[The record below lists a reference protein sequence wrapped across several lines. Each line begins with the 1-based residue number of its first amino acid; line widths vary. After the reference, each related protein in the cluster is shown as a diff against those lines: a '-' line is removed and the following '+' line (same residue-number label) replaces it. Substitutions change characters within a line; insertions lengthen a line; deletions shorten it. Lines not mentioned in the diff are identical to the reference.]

1 MGKVWLPL
9 SVTPPGQIQEAQAG
23 QLVTNVRIENPTGA
37 YWYIP
42 QALTFIQ
49 PYVTGRVIRLPTGTQ
64 KFSALFQAPI
74 DLQEPPN
81 SAFANS
87 PPAVFILTDED
98 NPPDSGTLLG
108 GSSANREFV
117 ILTPVAGVVTYTLP
131 RPAPNGI
138 TMTIYN
144 EGALAAP
151 VQGTVSGGILTSGS
165 FGRINMFTQN
175 TYSLDSQQNHAV
187 FRYPHPIPGQ
197 SFLSLTVP
205 VSAAP
210 RVRLAF

>member
-1 MGKVWLPL
+1 MGKVWLPI
-9 SVTPPGQIQEAQAG
+9 SVTPPREIREAQVG
-23 QLVTNVRIENPTGA
+23 QNVTTVRIENPTGA

-42 QALTFIQ
+42 QALVFIQ
-49 PYVTGRVIRLPTGTQ
+49 PYITGRVLKLPSGAQ
-64 KFSALFQAPI
+64 KFSALFQAPT
-74 DLQEPPN
+74 DLQEP
-81 SAFANS
+81 AAAQLTNS
-87 PPAVFILTDED
+87 PPATFILTDD
-98 NPPDSGTLLG
+98 DDVPDSGTLLG

-131 RPAPNGI
+131 RPAPNGL

-151 VQGTVSGGILTSGS
+151 VQGTVTGGILTSGS

-175 TYSLDSQQNHAV
+175 TYSLDSLQNHAV
-187 FRYPHPIPGQ
+187 FRYPHPVPGQ
-197 SFLSLTVP
+197 SILSLTVP
-205 VSAAP
+205 NSAAP